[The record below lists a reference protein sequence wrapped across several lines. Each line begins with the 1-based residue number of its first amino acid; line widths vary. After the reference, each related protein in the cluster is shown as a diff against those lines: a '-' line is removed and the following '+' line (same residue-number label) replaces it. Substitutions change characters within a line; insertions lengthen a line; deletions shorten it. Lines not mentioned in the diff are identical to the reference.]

1 MRISDWS
8 SDVCSSDLRGLL
20 VWVGVERGG
29 DRGAGRVRRVAGR
42 CDAGRGINRGNRR
55 VGAVPGH
62 LAVRDIT
69 RFAGAVHAVR
79 RELLLAT
86 DADIG
91 FGRAHAEQLLDFG
104 GETGREEGWERV
116 WQDVT
121 ISGVAGTLKKQIKK
135 NYNQ

>member
-29 DRGAGRVRRVAGR
+29 DRGAGRVRSVAGR

-55 VGAVPGH
+55 VGGAPGH

-79 RELLLAT
+79 REPLLAP
-86 DADIG
+86 DRDIG
-91 FGRAHAEQLLDFG
+91 FDRATEAPMLDFG
-104 GETGREEGWERV
+104 GAERSKNRRTGKKGSYLWGA
-116 WQDVT
+116 
-121 ISGVAGTLKKQIKK
+121 GVRQ
-135 NYNQ
+135 